1 MGGEQVSLVLTQ
13 LAVLAVLNRIQV
25 LALLVA
31 WEYIKKL
38 ACENG
43 SATTDGSY
51 LCDSIIIQLGYHL

>member
-1 MGGEQVSLVLTQ
+1 
-13 LAVLAVLNRIQV
+13 VLNRIQV

-51 LCDSIIIQLGYHL
+51 RCDSIIIQLGYHL

>member
-38 ACENG
+38 ACENAP
-43 SATTDGSY
+43 ATTDGSY